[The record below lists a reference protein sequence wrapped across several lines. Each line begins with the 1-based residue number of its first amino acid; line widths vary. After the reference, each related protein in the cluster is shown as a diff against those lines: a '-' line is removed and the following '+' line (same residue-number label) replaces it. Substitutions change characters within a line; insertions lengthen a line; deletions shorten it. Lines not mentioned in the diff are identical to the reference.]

1 MHVFDRR
8 QLEQMRGMNPDLER
22 RFKQLLAGHD
32 ESAETGAGFMPAA
45 DVVMGRQELV
55 VVLELAGLRR
65 EDIRLA
71 AGDGELVIQG
81 VRREPVEFE
90 KERFLALEIPVG
102 DFERRIQLPA
112 GLLMEQVAA
121 QYRDG
126 FLVVRI
132 PRQDGGQV
140 AWSGEDEQ

>member
-8 QLEQMRGMNPDLER
+8 QLEQMRGIDPELER

-32 ESAETGAGFMPAA
+32 ETTEGGGSFVPAA
-45 DVVMGRQELV
+45 DIVLGRQELV
-55 VVLELAGLRR
+55 VVMEVAGLKR
-65 EDIRLA
+65 EDISLA
-71 AGDGELVIQG
+71 AGDGELVIHG
-81 VRREPVEFE
+81 VRHEPVDFE
-90 KERFLALEIPVG
+90 KDRFLSLEIPVG

-112 GLLMEQVAA
+112 GLLMDQVAA

-132 PRQDGGQV
+132 PRQDGGAV
-140 AWSGEDEQ
+140 DWSGEEAQ